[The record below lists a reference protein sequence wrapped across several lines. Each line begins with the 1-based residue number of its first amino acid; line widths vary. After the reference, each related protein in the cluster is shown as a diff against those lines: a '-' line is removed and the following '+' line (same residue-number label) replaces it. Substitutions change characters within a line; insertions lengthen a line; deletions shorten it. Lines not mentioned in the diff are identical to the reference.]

1 MRSIKPGRGPSMMGA
16 ISSFA
21 MALFGLFWTI
31 ITISMGAGFMAIFGI
46 IFIFIAV
53 VQGIYQL
60 KNATSPNRMSS
71 FDITEHGEE
80 IDPLNQRFGQTQPP
94 QTGHQPDE
102 RSRFCPYCGTAAD
115 GDFVYCKKCGK
126 KLP

>member
-1 MRSIKPGRGPSMMGA
+1 VRSIKPGRGPSMMGA

-21 MALFGLFWTI
+21 MALFGVFWTI
-31 ITISMGAGFMAIFGI
+31 ITLVMGAGFMAIFGI

-80 IDPLNQRFGQTQPP
+80 IDPLNARFGQSQP
-94 QTGHQPDE
+94 QPRQE
-102 RSRFCPYCGTAAD
+102 RSEAARFCPYCGTGAE